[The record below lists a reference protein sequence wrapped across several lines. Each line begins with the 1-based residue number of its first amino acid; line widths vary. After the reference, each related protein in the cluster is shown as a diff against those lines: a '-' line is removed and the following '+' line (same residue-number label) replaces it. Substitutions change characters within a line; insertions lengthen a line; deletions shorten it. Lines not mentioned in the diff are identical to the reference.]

1 MFKEYQCVMQE
12 GPSDCGVS
20 CLLTIIRTYGGNV
33 SLEYLRELTKT
44 NKNGTNALLMINA
57 MNELGFSSKA
67 VSGSI
72 FDLEDNMFPCIAHVI
87 VDNSLGHF
95 IVIHKLDRKKK
106 ILTVADPAIGRRLMS
121 YSEFLG
127 ITTNTFLLFTPTKV
141 IPNIEEKSNLLESV
155 ILLLSKYKKIFSFI
169 FLFSFIC
176 VIINIITSYN
186 LQFIID
192 NVITNNS
199 KDNLKFIIY
208 IMIFLNIIRATNN
221 YIRDNLLNY
230 VNHELDYILISDI
243 FKHIVSLPYLYY
255 KNRTSG
261 EVISRI
267 TDLSEV
273 RNMISNLFVTI
284 FVDLTLVIFVF
295 FSLISISFKL
305 TFISMLIG
313 ILYFILTYLFNYIIK
328 KNVKNVKENSAIVNS
343 CLYESINSIDTIKGL
358 SIEDRIIDRFLNK
371 YNKYLNISFN
381 YNKIVI
387 FQDLLKNIIDY
398 IGILL
403 IILFGSLLVLNGRI
417 TLSELITFNS
427 LIIYFLDPI
436 KNIISFNIEFN
447 KVKES
452 IRRVDELYNIKK
464 EDLSIDYKYTNNDF
478 IGNISIKD
486 LSYSYDN
493 RNNIL
498 SDINLDI
505 NKGEKVLITGESG
518 SGKSTLVK
526 LLLKYFKVDNNHISF
541 DNKDINYF
549 NTKELRS
556 KISYVSQN
564 EILYNESLFE
574 NVTIDHYIDYDKFLE
589 ICNITKVVDV
599 MNKNPLGASFIIEE
613 NGFNLSGGE
622 RQRIVLARSLV
633 QNSEIYIFD
642 ESLSQIDIDNERII
656 LKNIFSKYKDKTF
669 LVISHRLDNSDLY
682 DKHLILKD
690 GVIS

>member
-328 KNVKNVKENSAIVNS
+328 KNVKKVKENSAIVNS

-381 YNKIVI
+381 YNKIII
-387 FQDLLKNIIDY
+387 FQDLLKNLIDY

-403 IILFGSLLVLNGRI
+403 ILLFGSLLVLDGRI

>member
-95 IVIHKLDRKKK
+95 IVIHRLDRKKK

-381 YNKIVI
+381 YNKIII
-387 FQDLLKNIIDY
+387 FQDLLKNLIDY

-403 IILFGSLLVLNGRI
+403 ILLFGSLLVLDGRI

>member
-381 YNKIVI
+381 YNKIII
-387 FQDLLKNIIDY
+387 FQDLLKNLIDY

-403 IILFGSLLVLNGRI
+403 ILLFGSLLVLNGRI

-564 EILYNESLFE
+564 EILYNESLCE

>member
-1 MFKEYQCVMQE
+1 
-12 GPSDCGVS
+12 
-20 CLLTIIRTYGGNV
+20 
-33 SLEYLRELTKT
+33 
-44 NKNGTNALLMINA
+44 
-57 MNELGFSSKA
+57 
-67 VSGSI
+67 
-72 FDLEDNMFPCIAHVI
+72 
-87 VDNSLGHF
+87 
-95 IVIHKLDRKKK
+95 
-106 ILTVADPAIGRRLMS
+106 MS

-313 ILYFILTYLFNYIIK
+313 FLYFILTYLFNYIIK

-381 YNKIVI
+381 YNKIII
-387 FQDLLKNIIDY
+387 FQDLLKNLIDY